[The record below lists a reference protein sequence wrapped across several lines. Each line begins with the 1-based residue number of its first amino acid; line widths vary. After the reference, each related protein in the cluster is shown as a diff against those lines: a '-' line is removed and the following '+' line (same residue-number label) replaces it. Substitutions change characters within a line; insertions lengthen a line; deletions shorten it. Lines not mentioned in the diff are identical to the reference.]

1 MSAAAPPPPP
11 LDPKPVLV
19 ATAPV
24 DAGGF
29 ILPNDEKVPVPG
41 TPATEAAGFPNA
53 GATVGAPA
61 TVVVDVGTAD
71 LPKIPPT
78 ADVDVVEPKP
88 PKLPKLDATSV
99 TGASA
104 ASFSLSSTNGGANFG
119 VSGGAENRAD
129 VSPSSFLFA
138 GAAVA
143 SDPKLNTVFSELAL
157 AAARCNGGGED

>member
-78 ADVDVVEPKP
+78 A
-88 PKLPKLDATSV
+88 KLILDS
-99 TGASA
+99 
-104 ASFSLSSTNGGANFG
+104 
-119 VSGGAENRAD
+119 
-129 VSPSSFLFA
+129 SSFK
-138 GAAVA
+138 GI
-143 SDPKLNTVFSELAL
+143 KNTIQEIK
-157 AAARCNGGGED
+157 